1 MAGCDALNPHNQI
14 TQKKKIMA
22 TKKEESAIT
31 INVFGKMNTNEIRYF
46 GTPYNI
52 RNNCQIGQ
60 WAKNEQ
66 EFLGNTLDM
75 AIIQTQKMYGKL
87 GKSTS
92 RWLQIFFIAAP
103 NETKAP
109 ANFVCVTY
117 LKTRSL
123 SEFGQ
128 TIIELMMDGEPAL
141 GIFTGNFQRH
151 SNELGNYY
159 SVKFTWRK
167 RTEEEMDQLKLI
179 ASFLQ
184 TEPILQD
191 PGLPETM
198 FAINSEEDITSAKKA
213 LENISQI

>member
-1 MAGCDALNPHNQI
+1 
-14 TQKKKIMA
+14 MA

-31 INVFGKMNTNEIRYF
+31 INVFGQIKPNEIRYF

-52 RNNCQIGQ
+52 RNNCQVGQ

-75 AIIQTQKMYGKL
+75 AIIHTQEMYGKL

-103 NETKAP
+103 NEDKAP
-109 ANFVCVTY
+109 NNYVCVTY

-128 TIIELMMDGEPAL
+128 KIIELMMNGEPAI
-141 GIFTGNFQRH
+141 GIFTGSFQRH
-151 SNELGNYY
+151 SNEMGNYY
-159 SVKFTWRK
+159 SVKFDWRQ
-167 RTEEEMDQLKLI
+167 RTEEELPQLKLI
-179 ASFLQ
+179 AEFLN
-184 TEPILQD
+184 TEPILRD

-198 FAINSEEDITSAKKA
+198 FPISSDENITAAKKT
-213 LENISQI
+213 LENMSQI